1 MKRTIGSLAILGIAG
16 VALALAQKQ
25 PQPKSQG
32 ELEAIQ
38 AMFGAPD
45 ADARIKAAEQ
55 LIVKYADTEFKPL
68 ALYFIAASYEQKGDV
83 EKMIV
88 YAERALEADP
98 TDFKPM
104 LMLANGIARRTRE
117 FDLDREEK
125 LNRAE
130 KMAKDAIV
138 AIKAAP
144 KPNPQLPDDQWD
156 AAKRDYEAQAH
167 EAIGVGMM
175 VRKKYAEAA
184 AAFATSISAASAP
197 DPATFVRLAQAQTMA
212 GKPDEALATLEKL
225 NALPDVHPQI
235 KQAAQAERVRATQA
249 KSANAPQ

>member
-1 MKRTIGSLAILGIAG
+1 MKRTIGSLIVFGTLGA
-16 VALALAQKQ
+16 ALALAQKQ

-32 ELEAIQ
+32 EVEAIQ
-38 AMFGAPD
+38 AMFGAAD

-88 YAERALEADP
+88 YAERTLEADP

-130 KMAKDAIV
+130 KMAKDAIA
-138 AIKAAP
+138 AIKAAQ
-144 KPNPQLPDDQWD
+144 KPNPQLADDQWE
-156 AAKRDYEAQAH
+156 AAKRDYEGQAH

-184 AAFATSISAASAP
+184 AAFATAVGTASAP
-197 DPATFVRLAQAQTMA
+197 DPATFVRWAQASTMA
-212 GKPDEALATLEKL
+212 GKPDDALAALEKL

-249 KSANAPQ
+249 KSGAAPK